1 MSPCPSFHATSDGIA
16 AEIVQTFYE
25 RHYRGWLDEPLP
37 ALDGRTP
44 REAASLKS
52 GRAKVIALLKDM
64 ENHSARERLEGRP
77 AYDFGWMWGQLGLER
92 SG

>member
-1 MSPCPSFHATSDGIA
+1 
-16 AEIVQTFYE
+16 
-25 RHYRGWLDEPLP
+25 
-37 ALDGRTP
+37 
-44 REAASLKS
+44 
-52 GRAKVIALLKDM
+52 M

>member
-1 MSPCPSFHATSDGIA
+1 MNVQGGEVAIDSIA
-16 AEIVQTFYE
+16 YA
-25 RHYRGWLDEPLP
+25 DS
-37 ALDGRTP
+37 TP